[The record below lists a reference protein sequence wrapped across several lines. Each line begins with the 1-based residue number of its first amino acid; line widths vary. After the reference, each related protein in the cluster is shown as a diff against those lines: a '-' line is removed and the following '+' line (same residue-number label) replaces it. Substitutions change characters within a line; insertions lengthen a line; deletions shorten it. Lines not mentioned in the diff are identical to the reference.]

1 MKEEPN
7 CLPIS
12 TISAELEHSVLQDA
26 PQAKSKQSP
35 TSISAKKPKKSTSR
49 TSQKSQSVAIS
60 KTITPAEEL
69 ISPQVGFLVPT
80 QALQGTKKDL
90 METSLSSGLNTSDVL
105 MKANPDLQSLKI
117 PQDYSIA
124 EWEQSFKA
132 YPRSGT
138 MQNGRLSALP
148 CLEVPKSATECLSL
162 RIPTLTT
169 GLGSGRNAG
178 ATKCERYLRDKGILP
193 STQALNP
200 QMMALMF
207 AFPKDWAECL
217 LESPKESKA
226 ETTVEPYSGEPS
238 TLIVPRLY
246 SSESSTLIAFSQN
259 NIDAEASSPLERLEF
274 LRSERDRLIASGASP
289 EGIWIEKSKPAG
301 KDFIQVVWKS
311 KTPRTDWGDR
321 KSHYIGKDGSDKHLS
336 AIAQHKAGQKLR
348 EIEKEI
354 KKIWEGINERN

>member
-7 CLPIS
+7 CLPTS

-26 PQAKSKQSP
+26 PQAKSKRLR
-35 TSISAKKPKKSTSR
+35 TSTLTHRHKKSTSR
-49 TSQKSQSVAIS
+49 TSKMFQSIAIS
-60 KTITPAEEL
+60 ATTAPAEESISSQEDSLALEPAQQGAKQGL
-69 ISPQVGFLVPT
+69 IMQN
-80 QALQGTKKDL
+80 LQC
-90 METSLSSGLNTSDVL
+90 GLNTSDAL
-105 MKANPDLQSLKI
+105 MKADPVLSSSKTQ
-117 PQDYSIA
+117 QDYSIA

-169 GLGSGRNAG
+169 GLGNYRNAG

-246 SSESSTLIAFSQN
+246 SSESSTSIAFSQN
-259 NIDAEASSPLERLEF
+259 NIDAEASSPLEQLEF